1 MAAQLPQRTN
11 AASYHVVGRIVVGRN
26 RRRDKPS
33 GVFDD
38 NAVDF
43 MITHQSLRIAPWF
56 RLTVSRCG
64 RTFREK

>member
-11 AASYHVVGRIVVGRN
+11 AASYRVVGRIVVAATAEISRPG
-26 RRRDKPS
+26 S
-33 GVFDD
+33 STTMFI
-38 NAVDF
+38 
-43 MITHQSLRIAPWF
+43 ITHQSLRIAPWF